1 MGAFEGEAALVPMRV
16 TLFTAVVK
24 LFAPA
29 IKQLPDTRFGV
40 LLGTTIHFQ
49 MPAD

>member
-1 MGAFEGEAALVPMRV
+1 MGALEGEGALVPMRV
-16 TLFTAVVK
+16 TLFTAVAK

-29 IKQLPDTRFGV
+29 IKQLPDTRFSV